1 MTNLLVVDD
10 ESATRRLVAYT
21 LKSLRIE
28 VTGAE
33 TGAEAMKLAA
43 EGEFKMILLD
53 INLPMTD
60 GFTLLTML
68 RGLPNLNGVPIIMFT
83 ARSNPKDEMRA
94 SELGANGFLYKPF
107 TTAELRTLV
116 TNYLS
121 KATTQETMPIRP
133 ETAFEPRLGTPLGTA
148 AAVLTPPTVE
158 IPPASSDQPTV
169 EMAPIA
175 APVASSLPAV
185 EVVPITVPAKPDP
198 LPAPELIAPPA
209 PLAPEP
215 AVVSAPI
222 VTEPPP
228 TAPLS
233 EAPPAAE
240 PPPTAPL
247 TPEPPKAESPSETAT
262 P

>member
-43 EGEFKMILLD
+43 EGDFKMILLD

-68 RGLPNLNGVPIIMFT
+68 RGLHNLDGVPIIMFT

-133 ETAFEPRLGTPLGTA
+133 ESAIEPRLGTPLGTS

-158 IPPASSDQPTV
+158 MAATSDQPTV

-175 APVASSLPAV
+175 APAASSLPAV
-185 EVVPITVPAKPDP
+185 EVVPITVPSKPEP
-198 LPAPELIAPPA
+198 LTAPEMIAPPA
-209 PLAPEP
+209 PLAPESA
-215 AVVSAPI
+215 AVTAPT

-247 TPEPPKAESPSETAT
+247 TPEPPKAESPSEAAA

>member
-33 TGAEAMKLAA
+33 SGAEALRLAA
-43 EGEFKMILLD
+43 DGDFKLILLD
-53 INLPMTD
+53 INLPKTD

-68 RGLPNLNGVPIIMFT
+68 RALPSLVNVPIIMFT

-116 TNYLS
+116 TTYMS
-121 KATTQETMPIRP
+121 KVLTQETPIVRP
-133 ETAFEPRLGTPLGTA
+133 DTVLEPRLLTPISAPVTPLEA
-148 AAVLTPPTVE
+148 
-158 IPPASSDQPTV
+158 
-169 EMAPIA
+169 
-175 APVASSLPAV
+175 
-185 EVVPITVPAKPDP
+185 
-198 LPAPELIAPPA
+198 APPA
-209 PLAPEP
+209 P
-215 AVVSAPI
+215 VSAPPI
-222 VTEPPP
+222 VETSAP
-228 TAPLS
+228 TAPV
-233 EAPPAAE
+233 EPAPAAPIE
-240 PPPTAPL
+240 PASVVPTPIESAPAAPMVPVPIPSTPALEIPVAAPL
-247 TPEPPKAESPSETAT
+247 PDEPQPAQPDAAT

>member
-21 LKSLRIE
+21 LKSLRVD

-43 EGEFKMILLD
+43 EGDFKMILLD

-68 RGLPNLNGVPIIMFT
+68 RALPNLDGVPIIMFT

-133 ETAFEPRLGTPLGTA
+133 ETALEPRLGTPLGTS
-148 AAVLTPPTVE
+148 AAVLTPTAPTPSDLPTVE
-158 IPPASSDQPTV
+158 IV
-169 EMAPIA
+169 PIA
-175 APVASSLPAV
+175 APAASSLPAV
-185 EVVPITVPAKPDP
+185 EIAPISVPATPQP
-198 LPAPELIAPPA
+198 PTAPIAEVPSVASSVPVA
-209 PLAPEP
+209 EP
-215 AVVSAPI
+215 AVISV
-222 VTEPPP
+222 P

-233 EAPPAAE
+233 EVPPAAE

-247 TPEPPKAESPSETAT
+247 TPEPPKADPPSEAAA